1 MRRAIE
7 YRAHFGQGEKCT
19 DHGVV
24 YGNRQMLD
32 IDYDES
38 FTPVA
43 SEIAPKMFMTNV
55 AIKNHRWEHQ
65 NSVKGLYIRIREHHH
80 TKVSLNDGDGSAI
93 ELDTGDL
100 EWLMRGAPKM
110 RAILP
115 IIRDQVFLKQEKSLV
130 WTYFP
135 DEEVY
140 VSAVLTET
148 GIGHPVIHAGL
159 SARERSII
167 VKWFIRDLDNDYLG
181 FSQRRM

>member
-1 MRRAIE
+1 MSNI
-7 YRAHFGQGEKCT
+7 
-19 DHGVV
+19 D
-24 YGNRQMLD
+24 D
-32 IDYDES
+32 I
-38 FTPVA
+38 
-43 SEIAPKMFMTNV
+43 
-55 AIKNHRWEHQ
+55 NHSQ

-167 VKWFIRDLDNDYLG
+167 VKWFIRDLDKCMVLVMSYLVRNL
-181 FSQRRM
+181 QNLCHNLQLEKMAYRRDGSCSLETTRIQT